1 MHRIRFAV
9 LGALALGVL
18 LSLATTVS
26 AARSERE
33 RDAHP
38 HATVLKWETMA
49 PVVRPYTGPT
59 NSIRGIPGGGLPWKI
74 ESARGELEANGD
86 LEVRVR
92 GLVLAEAVP
101 GNPNTINT
109 NPTGAF
115 KVTVS
120 CLSIQN
126 GAATTVNI
134 TTDPIAN
141 TTTTGDA
148 KFKGHVNL
156 PSPCIAPIVFVVN
169 GGNGAWFAA
178 TGVE

>member
-1 MHRIRFAV
+1 MPKIRLAV
-9 LGALALGVL
+9 LGALGLGVL
-18 LSLATTVS
+18 LSLATSVS
-26 AARSERE
+26 AARSDSE
-33 RDAHP
+33 RDEHP

-49 PVVRPYTGPT
+49 PVVRPFTGPA

-101 GNPNTINT
+101 GKPSTINT
-109 NPTGAF
+109 NPAGPF

-148 KFKGHVNL
+148 RFRGHVDL

-169 GGNGAWFAA
+169 GASGAWFAA
-178 TGVE
+178 TGVQ